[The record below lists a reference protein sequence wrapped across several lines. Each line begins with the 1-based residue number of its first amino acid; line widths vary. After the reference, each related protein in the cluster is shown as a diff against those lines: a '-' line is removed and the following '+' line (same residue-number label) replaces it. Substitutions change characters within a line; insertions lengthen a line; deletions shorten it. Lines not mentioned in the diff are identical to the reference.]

1 MAAVKVTTVDELE
14 DDTPVQFDDVDGLT
28 DIVLVRTE
36 GQTFAIGAWCSHA
49 DVPMCEGEIEDC
61 AIECYMHGSM
71 FDLRT
76 GAPTNLPATEPIP
89 VYPVTIDGDDVLVDV
104 ANPIPYKES

>member
-36 GQTFAIGAWCSHA
+36 GQTYAIGAWCSHA
-49 DVPMCEGEIEDC
+49 DVPMCEGEIKDC